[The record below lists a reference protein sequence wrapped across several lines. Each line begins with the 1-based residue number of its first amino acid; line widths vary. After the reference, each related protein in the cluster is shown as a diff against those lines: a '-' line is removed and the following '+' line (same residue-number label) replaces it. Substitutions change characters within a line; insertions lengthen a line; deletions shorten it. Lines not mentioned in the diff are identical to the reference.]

1 MVTPS
6 GSPVLVRPAADA
18 TLLQR
23 PSTSTDS
30 PGSARVGGHLAA
42 ELEQLKPSGALEV
55 TAPPEPIQVLMARA
69 SPARQGAKFWQA
81 PETRTAAP
89 DTAAAPRGAP
99 DFDRC
104 VGTLKDFAHNCGGSG
119 LVAQQLDSLQLQ
131 TSGELNGSIRQ
142 IQDKDLY
149 GPTLDWLERI
159 AAVLMDPSV
168 PLGTRRML
176 LDELCSGSLDQ
187 CAGGVSNII
196 EIVAVRA
203 ELLSHGVLGAATAFR
218 MSMLTET
225 LQALGRQ
232 EDIGVAYETHWGKAI
247 TQRLAATCGLP
258 WLQNDVTV
266 VYDIPRTVVTL
277 ARTNLMKRCDAASLI
292 EHLTS
297 RIHEEASNDFA
308 GQMRTRFVGMAGMPL
323 DEAFEFC
330 KQVAE
335 RAAAVDGIL
344 LEPGKLCTELLEY
357 HWDDGGEY
365 CTMRRDP
372 TLLQS
377 RVQDQLKQGGL
388 IHVGTVTL
396 ARMDGNCHLQFDG
409 TLFYVDTPAG
419 RRALAP
425 PELARQQPADFGPH
439 ARTLA
444 LNVIRGNDREDLK
457 DFPDQWVL
465 DAEVACALIKQ
476 LPPLEVVARMR
487 SPALRELQQSA
498 TPAQRNELA
507 VAALQGGV
515 PVRELVGMNWIDT
528 RGDVSDLLVSLIE
541 QGRGDAVADLVNDHH
556 VRRPMH
562 KLRIEDWTRNPAS
575 KAIHA
580 GDEALYRLLRKAGW
594 SPGGVP
600 GRLHASTALV
610 DVLVSGGRV
619 TALQI
624 LIDEGRLDDPRVV
637 LPVIGRAATAGDPA
651 VVAAL
656 LPKVP
661 ARELR
666 PALQKAITNGHVSAT
681 IVLLRHLH
689 KEPKMRA
696 DLHAFLNSRSMTY
709 MNQNPAQHRRLV
721 DKYPLQV
728 AIEQGD
734 VEMARCLLQAGC
746 SVAQTAEFDAMAEAR
761 LAGPEMLEA
770 LEQQQALERERAALA
785 SRRRAPV

>member
-23 PSTSTDS
+23 PSTSADS

-258 WLQNDVTV
+258 WLQDDVTV
-266 VYDIPRTVVTL
+266 VYDDIPRTVVAR
-277 ARTNLMKRCDAASLI
+277 ARTELMKKCDAASLI
-292 EHLTS
+292 DHLTS
-297 RIHEEASNDFA
+297 KIYEEASHEFS
-308 GQMRTRFVGMAGMPL
+308 GQMRTRFAGMAGMPVNDAL
-323 DEAFEFC
+323 EFC

-335 RAAAVDGIL
+335 RAAAVNGVRLD
-344 LEPGKLCTELLEY
+344 PAKLCTELLEY
-357 HWDDGGEY
+357 HCDDEGEY
-365 CTMRRDP
+365 CTMRCDP

-377 RVQDQLKQGGL
+377 RVQDELDQAGL
-388 IHVGTVTL
+388 IDVSAVTL
-396 ARMDGNCHLQFDG
+396 ARMDGNCHLRFDG

-425 PELARQQPADFGPH
+425 LELARQEPADFGPH
-439 ARTLA
+439 ARALA
-444 LNVIRGNDREDLK
+444 LNVILGNQREDLK
-457 DFPDQWVL
+457 GFPDKWVL
-465 DAEVACALIKQ
+465 GAEVACALIQQ
-476 LPPLEVVARMR
+476 LPPSEVVARMR
-487 SPALRELQQSA
+487 SPALRELQRSA
-498 TPAQRNELA
+498 TPAQRNEL
-507 VAALQGGV
+507 VVTALQSGMS
-515 PVRELVGMNWIDT
+515 VRELVGMSWVDL
-528 RGDVSDLLVSLIE
+528 RGDVSNLIVSLIE
-541 QGRGDAVADLVNDHH
+541 HGRGDAVTALVNDHH

-610 DVLVSGGRV
+610 DLLVSGGR
-619 TALQI
+619 TTGLQI
-624 LIDEGRLDDPRVV
+624 LIDEGYLDEPRIV
-637 LPVIGRAATAGDPA
+637 LPVIGRAATAGHPA

-661 ARELR
+661 AKELR
-666 PALQKAITNGHVSAT
+666 PALQKAITNGHVGAT
-681 IVLLRHLH
+681 IVLLQHLH
-689 KEPKMRA
+689 KEPKTRA
-696 DLHAFLNSRSMTY
+696 ELHAFLNDRSMTY
-709 MNQNPAQHRRLV
+709 MEMERDPARGRRLV
-721 DKYPLQV
+721 DRYPLQV
-728 AIEQGD
+728 AIERGD

-746 SVAQTAEFDAMAEAR
+746 NIARSAEFDAMAEAQR
-761 LAGPEMLEA
+761 AGPEMLA
-770 LEQQQALERERAALA
+770 VLEQQQALERERAVLA
-785 SRRRAPV
+785 SPRR